1 MALDLT
7 QHPCFNS
14 DVRHRTGR
22 IHLPVAP
29 RCNIQCNYC
38 DRKFD
43 CANESRPG
51 VTSSVLSPN
60 QAMAY
65 LDRAVEKAP
74 HLKVVGIA
82 GPGDPFA
89 NPEETIQ
96 TLRLVR
102 EKYPEML
109 LCVATNG
116 LNAEPYVAEL
126 AQLQVSHV
134 TFTVNAV
141 DPAIGAQIYAW
152 VRDGRAIYRNEA
164 GASLLWERQKR
175 AIAALKS
182 NGVIV
187 KINTIVMPGIND
199 THTEDVAIEMRAL
212 GVDIMNCIPLYPV
225 KDTPFEDREQ
235 LGAEPMR
242 RLRKTVQAYLP
253 QMEHC
258 TRCRADAV
266 GLLGEAQRDDLVTL
280 MRACADGTFDD
291 ELGNPGSPPCGG
303 REHGGSS
310 RQSASGRSN
319 PIVDLRPG
327 RSQSTPNRNSRHA
340 GTWGRHGT
348 LARIGANDSG
358 LPGRD
363 RRRHRSK
370 TALGAGEGGP
380 EGNRNVWADFAGSLH
395 SVSIWRRAGLD
406 AQTFSG
412 VRIGVSRI
420 GCGLFIRVRKESSWK
435 NRSITFLYVQVFA
448 WRVRPKALAI
458 VRRPSPCCNISR
470 RKSSIAIWMPGFR
483 ARGV

>member
-29 RCNIQCNYC
+29 QCNIQCNYC

-74 HLKVVGIA
+74 YLKVVGIA

-89 NPEETIQ
+89 NPGETME
-96 TLRLVR
+96 TLRQVR

-141 DPAIGAQIYAW
+141 DPAIGTQIYAW
-152 VRDGRAIYRNEA
+152 VRDGRAIYRNGA
-164 GASLLWERQKR
+164 AASLLWERQKR
-175 AIAALKS
+175 AIGALK
-182 NGVIV
+182 NHGVIV
-187 KINTIVMPGIND
+187 KVNTIVVPGIND

-225 KDTPFEDREQ
+225 KDTLFEDREQ
-235 LGAEPMR
+235 LGSEPMR
-242 RLRKTVQAYLP
+242 RLRKAVQAYVP

-266 GLLGEAQRDDLVTL
+266 GLLGEPQRDDLVTL
-280 MRACADGTFDD
+280 MRACADGPLDGQLVDADPGRPYVAVASLEGFLVNQH
-291 ELGNPGSPPCGG
+291 LGEAARLWIFGPGD
-303 REHGGSS
+303 
-310 RQSASGRSN
+310 SN
-319 PIVDLRPG
+319 PRLIETRATPEPGDGMGRWRELAQTIHDCRAVIVSGVG
-327 RSQSTPNRNSRHA
+327 RKPRWAMEQA
-340 GTWGRHGT
+340 G
-348 LARIGANDSG
+348 LKVIEMSG
-358 LPGRD
+358 LISQAVSTLYESGDVPASMRKPFRTCG
-363 RRRHRSK
+363 SEC
-370 TALGAGEGGP
+370 EG
-380 EGNRNVWADFAGSLH
+380 
-395 SVSIWRRAGLD
+395 
-406 AQTFSG
+406 SG
-412 VRIGVSRI
+412 M
-420 GCGLFIRVRKESSWK
+420 GCS
-435 NRSITFLYVQVFA
+435 
-448 WRVRPKALAI
+448 
-458 VRRPSPCCNISR
+458 
-470 RKSSIAIWMPGFR
+470 
-483 ARGV
+483 

>member
-43 CANESRPG
+43 CANESRPA
-51 VTSSVLSPN
+51 VTSSVLSPRE
-60 QAMAY
+60 AMAY
-65 LDRAVEKAP
+65 LDRALEKTP
-74 HLKVVGIA
+74 YLKVVGIA

-89 NPEETIQ
+89 NPEETME

-116 LNAEPYVAEL
+116 LNVEPYVAEL
-126 AQLQVSHV
+126 TQLQVSHV

-141 DPAIGAQIYAW
+141 DPEIGAQIYAW
-152 VRDGRAIYRNEA
+152 VRDGRAIYRKEA
-164 GASLLWERQKR
+164 AASLLWERQKQ
-175 AIAALKS
+175 AIAALKN

-187 KINTIVMPGIND
+187 KINTIVVPGIND

-212 GVDIMNCIPLYPV
+212 GADIMNCIPLYPV

-266 GLLGEAQRDDLVTL
+266 GLLGEAQRDELVTL
-280 MRACADGTFDD
+280 MRACADGTFDSQD
-291 ELGNPGSPPCGG
+291 RPYVAVASMEGFLVNQHLGEATRLWVFGPGDPNPRLVETRATPEPGDGMGRWRELAQTIHDCRAVIVGG
-303 REHGGSS
+303 I
-310 RQSASGRSN
+310 GRK
-319 PIVDLRPG
+319 PRWALEK
-327 RSQSTPNRNSRHA
+327 A
-340 GTWGRHGT
+340 G
-348 LARIGANDSG
+348 LKVIEMSG
-358 LPGRD
+358 LISQAVSTLYQSGDVPASMRKPF
-363 RRRHRSK
+363 R
-370 TALGAGEGGP
+370 ACGP
-380 EGNRNVWADFAGSLH
+380 ECQG
-395 SVSIWRRAGLD
+395 
-406 AQTFSG
+406 SG
-412 VRIGVSRI
+412 V
-420 GCGLFIRVRKESSWK
+420 GCS
-435 NRSITFLYVQVFA
+435 
-448 WRVRPKALAI
+448 
-458 VRRPSPCCNISR
+458 
-470 RKSSIAIWMPGFR
+470 
-483 ARGV
+483 

>member
-1 MALDLT
+1 MALDFT

-14 DVRHRTGR
+14 EVRHRTGR

-51 VTSSVLSPN
+51 VTSSVLSPR

-65 LDRAVEKAP
+65 LDRALEKTP
-74 HLKVVGIA
+74 YLKVVGIA

-89 NPEETIQ
+89 NPEETME

-116 LNAEPYVAEL
+116 LNVEPYVAEL
-126 AQLQVSHV
+126 TQLQVSHV

-141 DPAIGAQIYAW
+141 DPEIGAQIYAW
-152 VRDGRAIYRNEA
+152 VRDGRAIYRKEA
-164 GASLLWERQKR
+164 AASLLWERQKQ
-175 AIAALKS
+175 AIAALKN

-187 KINTIVMPGIND
+187 KINTIVVPGIND

-212 GVDIMNCIPLYPV
+212 GADIMNCIPLYPV

-235 LGAEPMR
+235 LGVEPMR

-266 GLLGEAQRDDLVTL
+266 GLLGEAQRDELVTL
-280 MRACADGTFDD
+280 MRACADGTFDSQD
-291 ELGNPGSPPCGG
+291 RPYVAVASMEGFLVNQHLGEATRLWVFGPGDPNPRLVETRAAPEPGDGMGRWRELAQTIHDCRAVIVGG
-303 REHGGSS
+303 IGRKPRWALEKAGLMVIE
-310 RQSASGRSN
+310 ASGL
-319 PIVDLRPG
+319 I
-327 RSQSTPNRNSRHA
+327 SQAISTLYESGDIPPSMRKPFRACGS
-340 GTWGRHGT
+340 GTECQG
-348 LARIGANDSG
+348 S
-358 LPGRD
+358 
-363 RRRHRSK
+363 
-370 TALGAGEGGP
+370 GAGC
-380 EGNRNVWADFAGSLH
+380 S
-395 SVSIWRRAGLD
+395 
-406 AQTFSG
+406 
-412 VRIGVSRI
+412 
-420 GCGLFIRVRKESSWK
+420 
-435 NRSITFLYVQVFA
+435 
-448 WRVRPKALAI
+448 
-458 VRRPSPCCNISR
+458 
-470 RKSSIAIWMPGFR
+470 
-483 ARGV
+483 